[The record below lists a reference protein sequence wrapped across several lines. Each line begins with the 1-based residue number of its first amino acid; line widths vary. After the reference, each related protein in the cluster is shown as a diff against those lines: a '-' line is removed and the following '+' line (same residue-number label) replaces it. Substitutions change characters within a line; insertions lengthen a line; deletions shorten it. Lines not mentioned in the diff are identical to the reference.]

1 MKKLLLLLIPSLFL
15 NAQVGLDYYLG
26 DLSEYNKSIPTPL
39 SVIGHEVGE
48 FHISHDKLSHYVQE
62 ISRASNR
69 VKLVNRGKSYENRTS
84 WLMIITS
91 ESNHS
96 RLEEIRKQ
104 HLELSNSKNK
114 DIDVSNM
121 PIVVYQGFS
130 VHGDEPSGSN
140 ASLPLMYHLLASN
153 SQETIA
159 VSYTHLR
166 AHETR

>member
-104 HLELSNSKNK
+104 HLELSNSK
-114 DIDVSNM
+114 
-121 PIVVYQGFS
+121 
-130 VHGDEPSGSN
+130 E
-140 ASLPLMYHLLASN
+140 
-153 SQETIA
+153 
-159 VSYTHLR
+159 
-166 AHETR
+166 

>member
-15 NAQVGLDYYLG
+15 NAQVSLEYYLG
-26 DLSEYNKSIPTPL
+26 DLSEYDKSIPTPL

-62 ISRASNR
+62 ISKASSR

-104 HLELSNSKNK
+104 HLELSNSKDRN
-114 DIDVSNM
+114 IDVSNM

-130 VHGDEPSGSN
+130 VHGER
-140 ASLPLMYHLLASN
+140 
-153 SQETIA
+153 E
-159 VSYTHLR
+159 
-166 AHETR
+166 